1 MIAMCL
7 LYTCHPTPSYR
18 AILPQIPAK
27 RHDPPHRTAPRSS
40 TSWRAMMD
48 SDHSRSALIER
59 FALTCISSREP
70 CSKSN

>member
-7 LYTCHPTPSYR
+7 LYTPVIQRHLFVPSC
-18 AILPQIPAK
+18 L
-27 RHDPPHRTAPRSS
+27 RHDPPHRTASRSS